1 MVRQESGV
9 NTCIASSEKTDE
21 TLFRQI
27 CTGMR
32 PTEHDTAC
40 SGVRTSMASVSCDT
54 DIPGEQATANA
65 TKHYHTLNLQKYSRP
80 QHSSARPS
88 SANIPKLYVSR

>member
-40 SGVRTSMASVSCDT
+40 SGVRTSMASVPAIQT
-54 DIPGEQATANA
+54 FLVNKQLQ
-65 TKHYHTLNLQKYSRP
+65 TLQNTITL
-80 QHSSARPS
+80 
-88 SANIPKLYVSR
+88 